1 MNGSIS
7 ALKLP
12 DNKQT
17 GARVLARDELE
28 DHRELH
34 SFNSEYCTTVVGERT
49 SSDNKVLTTTNSSS
63 NTLCARHFAESHQ
76 IATRYTVTLANLSL
90 YVSILA
96 SIPVSAGYL
105 AYRRRLGPI
114 GRKCCGCD
122 LLLVAS
128 PIGEVLRD
136 ARALA

>member
-1 MNGSIS
+1 MNGSIG
-7 ALKLP
+7 ALKMP

-28 DHRELH
+28 DYRELH

-49 SSDNKVLTTTNSSS
+49 SSDNKVLTTTISSS
-63 NTLCARHFAESHQ
+63 NTLRARHFAESHQ
-76 IATRYTVTLANLSL
+76 IATRYTLANLSL

-105 AYRRRLGPI
+105 AYSRRLGPI

-128 PIGEVLRD
+128 QIGEVL
-136 ARALA
+136 ACC